1 MQTMLLATNT
11 ENNSSSQQLKNV
23 LENCKPLNIFFFVD
37 GWLITRCTVLVAG
50 IFIKKPFK
58 KTLKNQQTNSHQ
70 TEKFWKY
77 FPTLPIAK
85 NLLSQMT
92 VWINLFLFFC
102 QKKKKDK
109 KTNDDFGNNAAFND

>member
-11 ENNSSSQQLKNV
+11 ENNSSSQQSKNV

-58 KTLKNQQTNSHQ
+58 KNAQKPTDQQPPNRKILKIFSYTPNSNKPLIANDGLDFFIFLS
-70 TEKFWKY
+70 EKKR
-77 FPTLPIAK
+77 
-85 NLLSQMT
+85 
-92 VWINLFLFFC
+92 
-102 QKKKKDK
+102 DK